1 MHLRFNSNH
10 SLRKALL
17 STTLAASLL
26 VAGSAWAQSYRFS
39 SVVVDGNKRIESAT
53 IQTYAGIVPGESVS
67 AGDLNAAYQNI
78 LASGLFETVD
88 LSPKGGQ
95 LVISVKEYPTV
106 NAISFEGNTRLNDT
120 VLRSMVVSKPRLI
133 FTPDKAEQD
142 RAAIAKAYADSG
154 RLAARITPKIIRRSD
169 NRVDLVFEIFE
180 GGIAEIEKI
189 GFVGNKA
196 YSDRRLRRVLGTKQ
210 AGFLRAFVKSD
221 TLIEDRIE
229 FDKQLLTDFY
239 QSRGYVDFRVNSVNA
254 ELAQEQD
261 AYFLNFNIREGQKF
275 EFGAVTVSSDRND
288 VDIEVFQDALNI
300 DEGDTYSPLV
310 LENTI
315 TRLETRASQ
324 LGLDFVRVS
333 PRVTRNDR
341 DLTLDIDFAIER
353 GDRVFVERI
362 DISGNTSTLDQV
374 VRRQFRVSE
383 GDPFNPRE
391 IRAAAERIR
400 ALGYFANADVRARE
414 GSGEDSVVVDV
425 TVEEQPTGTLSFGA
439 TYSVSEGGGILV
451 EYKERNFLGRGQQ
464 LNLAVNSASDNQ
476 KYELQF
482 SVPSFLHDD
491 LRFDLDLSYKT
502 TTGQNAAYDTDVAY
516 FTPSLTFPLS
526 EDVRLSVR
534 GTAAFTELKNPGQI
548 GDVIKSE
555 GYRGRIQNSSLGY
568 TLSYDTRRSGLDP
581 NAGVVVQFIQ
591 DFGGVSGGDRNVK
604 STGRV
609 VAQDKVW
616 NEEITLRGVVEAGV
630 LSYSTGG
637 SRVTDRFF
645 MGPSV
650 MRGFRPAGIGPRE
663 VSAGV
668 NDALGGDRYAVA
680 RFEAEFPIGVPEEY
694 GISGGV
700 FYDIGNLWSVQS
712 DDPDIQYDAGAWR
725 HVVGASLF
733 WNTPIGPLRFN
744 FTRALKKEELD
755 EAQNFD
761 LTIST
766 KF

>member
-1 MHLRFNSNH
+1 
-10 SLRKALL
+10 
-17 STTLAASLL
+17 
-26 VAGSAWAQSYRFS
+26 
-39 SVVVDGNKRIESAT
+39 
-53 IQTYAGIVPGESVS
+53 
-67 AGDLNAAYQNI
+67 
-78 LASGLFETVD
+78 
-88 LSPKGGQ
+88 
-95 LVISVKEYPTV
+95 
-106 NAISFEGNTRLNDT
+106 
-120 VLRSMVVSKPRLI
+120 LI
-133 FTPDKAEQD
+133 
-142 RAAIAKAYADSG
+142 
-154 RLAARITPKIIRRSD
+154 
-169 NRVDLVFEIFE
+169 
-180 GGIAEIEKI
+180 
-189 GFVGNKA
+189 
-196 YSDRRLRRVLGTKQ
+196 
-210 AGFLRAFVKSD
+210 
-221 TLIEDRIE
+221 
-229 FDKQLLTDFY
+229 
-239 QSRGYVDFRVNSVNA
+239 
-254 ELAQEQD
+254 
-261 AYFLNFNIREGQKF
+261 
-275 EFGAVTVSSDRND
+275 
-288 VDIEVFQDALNI
+288 
-300 DEGDTYSPLV
+300 
-310 LENTI
+310 
-315 TRLETRASQ
+315 
-324 LGLDFVRVS
+324 
-333 PRVTRNDR
+333 
-341 DLTLDIDFAIER
+341 
-353 GDRVFVERI
+353 
-362 DISGNTSTLDQV
+362 
-374 VRRQFRVSE
+374 
-383 GDPFNPRE
+383 
-391 IRAAAERIR
+391 
-400 ALGYFANADVRARE
+400 
-414 GSGEDSVVVDV
+414 
-425 TVEEQPTGTLSFGA
+425 
-439 TYSVSEGGGILV
+439 
-451 EYKERNFLGRGQQ
+451 
-464 LNLAVNSASDNQ
+464 
-476 KYELQF
+476 
-482 SVPSFLHDD
+482 
-491 LRFDLDLSYKT
+491 
-502 TTGQNAAYDTDVAY
+502 
-516 FTPSLTFPLS
+516 FPLS

-555 GYRGRIQNSSLGY
+555 VDRGRIQNSSLGY

-581 NAGVVVQFIQ
+581 NAGVVVQFSQ

-766 KF
+766 TF